1 MKKYIDEDLNPAKV
15 NVIDP
20 EKENYKP
27 PPTID
32 EILLRLDVSKKD
44 YYHTL
49 SISMDDDYEP
59 HIIRPPKFMFCQ

>member
-1 MKKYIDEDLNPAKV
+1 MLEKVKKYIDAELNPVGV

-32 EILLRLDVSKKD
+32 EILLKLDISKEV
-44 YYHTL
+44 YYHAL
-49 SISMDDDYEP
+49 PISVDDDYEL
-59 HIIRPPKFMFCQ
+59 HLIRPPN